1 MTSPIFPLLIT
12 NDFTLKELINMME
25 TVTLRQSVVFG
36 ALNQVI
42 NVGSVLITISAL
54 DVKMKHAK
62 SKVLQ
67 KLQNRKVNEEN

>member
-1 MTSPIFPLLIT
+1 MTSPIFLLLIT

-25 TVTLRQSVVFG
+25 TVTLCQSVAFG

-54 DVKMKHAK
+54 DVKMKNAK

-67 KLQNRKVNEEN
+67 KLQTRKVIEEN

>member
-1 MTSPIFPLLIT
+1 
-12 NDFTLKELINMME
+12 MME
-25 TVTLRQSVVFG
+25 TVTLCQSVAFG

-54 DVKMKHAK
+54 DVKMKNAK

-67 KLQNRKVNEEN
+67 KLQTRKVIEEN